1 LDNRDP
7 KCYQQI
13 GFKIIQL
20 MKQNDKL
27 SGYREQIKK
36 SKLLINWEEV
46 GDMWLQEIDKK
57 MIEIMDKETL
67 EKMCKEMNKE
77 IILTLTHE
85 NNSSNQTVS
94 NSQLVL

>member
-1 LDNRDP
+1 
-7 KCYQQI
+7 
-13 GFKIIQL
+13 
-20 MKQNDKL
+20 
-27 SGYREQIKK
+27 
-36 SKLLINWEEV
+36 
-46 GDMWLQEIDKK
+46 MWLQEIDKK

-94 NSQLVL
+94 NSQLIL